1 MLQIAKAV
9 LGRSQLPSEETGRR
23 TRPVRVEDVARVAG
37 VSPIT
42 VSRALS
48 QPEKV
53 REETRQ
59 RVAAAVAQ
67 TGYVVNSLA
76 SGLRS
81 GRSSI
86 ITVFVS
92 NLENP
97 HFAATMQGIIDAF
110 EGSRFR
116 LMFSQ
121 TGYSELLEADLVDA
135 VLPFRPAGVIFTGVI
150 RSEKSR
156 VALQALGVPVM
167 EMWGQRP
174 DPIDMLVGF
183 SNSDAAWLMG
193 DHLGRQGRRH
203 VAYCGHVS
211 GRGGERI
218 EGLRLALAKHGAEL
232 GHIEA
237 VEDTARVSD
246 GIAAF
251 ERVFA
256 AYPHCD
262 AMFFGTDVLAVG
274 AMLGARNQGIAV
286 PGTIAMAGFG
296 DLEFAAHLDP
306 PLTSLHI
313 DGREMGLEA
322 GRRLLRRLNGSD
334 VADPVV
340 MRSAQLVERA
350 STAS

>member
-1 MLQIAKAV
+1 M
-9 LGRSQLPSEETGRR
+9 PSEETGRR
-23 TRPVRVEDVARVAG
+23 SRPVRVEDVARVAG

-59 RVAAAVAQ
+59 KVAAAVAQ

-121 TGYSELLEADLVDA
+121 TGYSELLEADLVEA
-135 VLPFRPAGVIFTGVI
+135 VLPFRPAGVIFTGVV

-156 VALQALGVPVM
+156 TSLQALGVPVV
-167 EMWGQRP
+167 EMWGQQP

-183 SNSDAAWLMG
+183 SNADAARMMG
-193 DHLGRQGRRH
+193 DHLGRQNRRH
-203 VAYCGHVS
+203 VAYCGHAS

-218 EGLRLALAKHGAEL
+218 EGLREALAAHGAEL

-237 VEDTARVSD
+237 IEDTGRVSD

-251 ERVFA
+251 ERILA
-256 AYPHCD
+256 AYPACD

-274 AMLGARNQGIAV
+274 ALLGARHAGVAV
-286 PGTIAMAGFG
+286 PGRIAIAGFG
-296 DLEFAAHLDP
+296 DLEFAAHVDP
-306 PLTSLHI
+306 PLTTLHI

-322 GRRLLRRLNGSD
+322 GRRMLRRLNGGS
-334 VADPVV
+334 VADPVL
-340 MRSAQLVERA
+340 MRSATLVARA
-350 STAS
+350 STAA

>member
-1 MLQIAKAV
+1 M
-9 LGRSQLPSEETGRR
+9 PSDDTGRR

-53 REETRQ
+53 REETRM

-81 GRSSI
+81 GRSNI
-86 ITVFVS
+86 VTVFVS

-97 HFAATMQGIIDAF
+97 HFAASMQGIIDAF
-110 EGSRFR
+110 EGSRYR

-121 TGYSELLEADLVDA
+121 TGYSELLEADLVEA
-135 VLPFRPAGVIFTGVI
+135 VLPFRPAGVIFTGVV

-156 VALQALGVPVM
+156 LALQALGVPVM

-183 SNSDAAWLMG
+183 SNADAASVMG
-193 DHLGRQGRRH
+193 AHLGQQGRRH
-203 VAYCGHVS
+203 VAYCGHVL

-218 EGLRLALAKHGAEL
+218 EGLRNALASHGAEL

-237 VEDTARVSD
+237 LEETGSVTD
-246 GIAAF
+246 GMEAF
-251 ERVFA
+251 RRILA
-256 AYPHCD
+256 AYPDCD

-274 AMLGARNQGIAV
+274 ALLAARRDGIDV
-286 PGTIAMAGFG
+286 PSRIALAGFG
-296 DLEFAAHLDP
+296 DLEFAAHVEP
-306 PLTSLHI
+306 PLTSLRI
-313 DGREMGLEA
+313 DAREMGLEA
-322 GRRLLRRLNGSD
+322 GRRLLRRLNGGA
-334 VADPVV
+334 VADPVL
-340 MRSAQLVERA
+340 MRTATLVARA
-350 STAS
+350 STSA

>member
-1 MLQIAKAV
+1 M
-9 LGRSQLPSEETGRR
+9 PSDETGRR
-23 TRPVRVEDVARVAG
+23 ARPVRVEDVARVAG

-53 REETRQ
+53 REETRE

-86 ITVFVS
+86 VTVFVS

-110 EGSRFR
+110 DGSRFR

-121 TGYSELLEADLVDA
+121 TGDSELLEADLVDA
-135 VLPFRPAGVIFTGVI
+135 VLPFRPAGVIFTGVV

-156 VALQALGVPVM
+156 KALQALGVPVL
-167 EMWGQRP
+167 EMWGHQP

-183 SNSDAAWLMG
+183 SNADAARQMG
-193 DHLGRQGRRH
+193 DHFGRLGRKH
-203 VAYCGHVS
+203 VAYCGHS
-211 GRGGERI
+211 LGRGGERI
-218 EGLRLALAKHGAEL
+218 DGLRDILADHGAEL

-237 VEDTARVSD
+237 ADSNGNVTD
-246 GIAAF
+246 GMEAF
-251 ERVFA
+251 RRILA
-256 AYPHCD
+256 AYPSCD
-262 AMFFGTDVLAVG
+262 AMFFDTDILAVG
-274 AMLGARNQGIAV
+274 ALLAARHDGIAV
-286 PGTIAMAGFG
+286 PGRIAVAGLG
-296 DLEFAAHLDP
+296 DLEFAAHVDP

-313 DGREMGLEA
+313 DSREMGLEA
-322 GRRLLRRLNGSD
+322 GRRMLRRLNGND
-334 VADPVV
+334 VAQPVI
-340 MRSAQLVERA
+340 MRSATLVARA
-350 STAS
+350 STVA

>member
-1 MLQIAKAV
+1 M
-9 LGRSQLPSEETGRR
+9 PSEESGRR
-23 TRPVRVEDVARVAG
+23 IRPVRVEDVARVAG

-53 REETRQ
+53 REETRE

-76 SGLRS
+76 SSLRS

-86 ITVFVS
+86 VTVFVS
-92 NLENP
+92 NLVNP

-121 TGYSELLEADLVDA
+121 TGYSELLESDLIDA
-135 VLPFRPAGVIFTGVI
+135 VLPFRPAGVIFTGVV

-156 VALQALGVPVM
+156 TALQGLGVPVM

-183 SNSDAAWLMG
+183 SNADAARLMG

-203 VAYCGHVS
+203 VAYCGHS
-211 GRGGERI
+211 LGRGGERI
-218 EGLRLALAKHGAEL
+218 EGLRDVLADHGAEL
-232 GHIEA
+232 GHVEA
-237 VEDTARVSD
+237 LEGTGTVTD
-246 GIAAF
+246 GMEAF
-251 ERVFA
+251 RRILA
-256 AYPHCD
+256 AYPSCD

-274 AMLGARNQGIAV
+274 ALLAARYDGIAV
-286 PGTIAMAGFG
+286 PERVAIAGFG
-296 DLEFAAHLDP
+296 DLEFASHVDP

-322 GRRLLRRLNGSD
+322 GRRMLRRLNGAD
-334 VADPVV
+334 VANPVL
-340 MRSAQLVERA
+340 MRSATLVTRA
-350 STAS
+350 STGA

>member
-1 MLQIAKAV
+1 M
-9 LGRSQLPSEETGRR
+9 PSEESGRR

-59 RVAAAVAQ
+59 KVAAAVAQ

-81 GRSSI
+81 GRSNI
-86 ITVFVS
+86 VTVFVS

-121 TGYSELLEADLVDA
+121 TGYSEMLEADLVDA
-135 VLPFRPAGVIFTGVI
+135 VLPFRPAGVIFTGVV

-156 VALQALGVPVM
+156 TALQALGVPVL

-183 SNSDAAWLMG
+183 SNADAARIMG
-193 DHLGRQGRRH
+193 DHLGGQGRRH
-203 VAYCGHVS
+203 IAYCGHVS

-218 EGLRLALAKHGAEL
+218 EGLRQSLAAHGAEL

-237 VEDTARVSD
+237 VEDSARVSD

-251 ERVFA
+251 GRILA
-256 AYPHCD
+256 AYPACD

-274 AMLGARNQGIAV
+274 ALLGARHRGLPV
-286 PGTIAMAGFG
+286 PDRVAIAGFG
-296 DLEFAAHLDP
+296 DLEFAAHVDP

-322 GRRLLRRLNGSD
+322 GRRMLRRLNGGAI
-334 VADPVV
+334 ADPIM
-340 MRSAQLVERA
+340 MRSASLVSRA
-350 STAS
+350 STGA

>member
-1 MLQIAKAV
+1 
-9 LGRSQLPSEETGRR
+9 LPFEETGRR

-53 REETRQ
+53 REETRE

-86 ITVFVS
+86 VTVFVS
-92 NLENP
+92 NLVNP

-135 VLPFRPAGVIFTGVI
+135 VLPFRPAGVIFTGVV

-156 VALQALGVPVM
+156 KALQGLGVPVM
-167 EMWGQRP
+167 EMWGHQP

-183 SNSDAAWLMG
+183 SNADAARVMG

-203 VAYCGHVS
+203 IAYCGH
-211 GRGGERI
+211 GLGQGGERI
-218 EGLRLALAKHGAEL
+218 EGLRDALADHGAEL
-232 GHIEA
+232 GHVDEPETTGAVTDGMEA
-237 VEDTARVSD
+237 FRR
-246 GIAAF
+246 IL
-251 ERVFA
+251 A
-256 AYPHCD
+256 AYPSCD
-262 AMFFGTDVLAVG
+262 AMFFETDVLAVG
-274 AMLGARNQGIAV
+274 ALLAARHDGVAV
-286 PGTIAMAGFG
+286 PSRIAIAGFG
-296 DLEFAAHLDP
+296 DLEFAAHVDP

-313 DGREMGLEA
+313 DGRQMGVDA
-322 GRRLLRRLNGSD
+322 GRRMLRRLNGGS
-334 VADPVV
+334 VADPVM
-340 MRSAQLVERA
+340 MRSATLVTRA
-350 STAS
+350 STGA